1 MPRERARRTNKYG
14 TSAKERGEIFL
25 FSRQRMGGQEEG
37 FRGIHDEKER
47 TESRNLPRLFTN
59 TQECVTR
66 RKKHRIWKREGEER
80 KCGL

>member
-47 TESRNLPRLFTN
+47 EPSPGISPAYL
-59 TQECVTR
+59 QIH
-66 RKKHRIWKREGEER
+66 KSA
-80 KCGL
+80 